1 MGSRGRGRESPAN
14 LAAGLA
20 PARAK
25 AMVRPM
31 KIAAALLGMVILSA
45 GLQAQTPAAPAPAAP
60 APVAPATPGAT
71 KSDPKAKPKEEK
83 MGKVEGIALTRP
95 NGLSLGLTLVEGKFK
110 LTFYDKMKK
119 PTKVD
124 VTRALARWP
133 NVHGPGDNR
142 TVLNPAGDGT
152 YLLGLQF
159 VRGPYSFKLFIT
171 LMKGEGDSAE
181 AVENYTVDF
190 RG

>member
-1 MGSRGRGRESPAN
+1 
-14 LAAGLA
+14 
-20 PARAK
+20 
-25 AMVRPM
+25 MVRPM

-45 GLQAQTPAAPAPAAP
+45 GLQAQTPAAPTPAAP
-60 APVAPATPGAT
+60 AKPGAA
-71 KSDPKAKPKEEK
+71 KSDPKAKPKEE
-83 MGKVEGIALTRP
+83 MGKVEGIVLTRP
-95 NGLSLGLTLVEGKFK
+95 NGLALGLTLVEGKFK

-119 PTKVD
+119 PAKVD

-142 TVLNPAGDGT
+142 TVLNPAGNGT
-152 YLLGLQF
+152 FLMGAQF
-159 VRGPYSFKLFIT
+159 VRPPYSFKLYLT

-181 AVENYTVDF
+181 AVESYTVDF